1 MDKKWW
7 TLVAVCTG
15 TFMLLLDVTI
25 VTVAQPAIQG
35 GLHAS
40 FSDVQWV
47 LDAYALTLA
56 SLLLTSGVLADRYG
70 RKRLFQVGLVIFTLG
85 SLLCGL
91 ARDPLMLI
99 LSRSGQGVGGAIMFA
114 TSLALL
120 GHSFRGRDRGV
131 AFGVWGAITGVS
143 TALGPVLGGVITT
156 DWSWRGIFLVNVP
169 IGVLAVALTAWRVEE
184 SYSPHPAPPDWAGF
198 ALLTT
203 GLVSLIYGLIRAGE
217 NSWSDSGVIG
227 CLVIG
232 GVALA
237 GFIAAE
243 RRVAHP
249 MFDLSLLR
257 VPTFAGGSI
266 AAFAMNG
273 SLYAVLLFLVIYLQ
287 DILGYSAEQ
296 AGLRLAI
303 ISGAQ
308 FVTATVA
315 GRVSERVPARWLIG
329 PGLLLVGIGLIIM
342 AGLSG
347 GSSWTDLIPG
357 FIVSGLGAG
366 MVNPPLASTA
376 IGVVPPQKAGMASG
390 VNSTFRQ
397 VGIATGIAA
406 LGSIFAAALGAQ
418 PGARAGR
425 ALAPS
430 QHSVRAARRRH
441 GPAGPGR
448 AAAGQPA
455 RGHPRAG
462 RGGAAVRLRGRAQ
475 RPAAG
480 DRGAGL
486 RRGAVRAAAHPQ
498 QGPLSQ
504 ASRACAEPS
513 VQAGPHRAAGRHR
526 RSRGSRRGQL
536 QPGPFGLRLSGGF
549 AGAQAACAVARSAW
563 ARRACTARAGSSEP

>member
-25 VTVAQPAIQG
+25 VIVAQPAIQG

-70 RKRLFQVGLVIFTLG
+70 RKRLFQVGLIIFTLG

-120 GHSFRGRDRGV
+120 GNSFRGRDRGV

-156 DWSWRGIFLVNVP
+156 NWSWRGIFLVNVP

-184 SYSPHPAPPDWAGF
+184 SSSPHPAPPDWAGF

-203 GLVSLIYGLIRAGE
+203 GLVSLIYGLIRAGQ
-217 NSWSDSGVIG
+217 NSWSDSGVIA

-257 VPTFAGGSI
+257 VPTFAGSSI

-347 GSSWTDLIPG
+347 ASSWTDLIPG

-376 IGVVPPQKAGMASG
+376 IGVVPPHQAGMASG

-406 LGSIFAAALGAQ
+406 LGSIFAAALARNLAQ
-418 PGARAGR
+418 ALAVPPLRAGTAQASAVSAPR
-425 ALAPS
+425 VATMVRQGQVGQLLASLPTATRGQVAAALRSAFAAGLNDLLLVTGALAFAGALCALLLIRSRAALPDQQSVRS
-430 QHSVRAARRRH
+430 QHSGQADRTEPQGAWPAARET
-441 GPAGPGR
+441 
-448 AAAGQPA
+448 
-455 RGHPRAG
+455 
-462 RGGAAVRLRGRAQ
+462 GADSCS
-475 RPAAG
+475 P
-480 DRGAGL
+480 
-486 RRGAVRAAAHPQ
+486 
-498 QGPLSQ
+498 
-504 ASRACAEPS
+504 
-513 VQAGPHRAAGRHR
+513 
-526 RSRGSRRGQL
+526 
-536 QPGPFGLRLSGGF
+536 
-549 AGAQAACAVARSAW
+549 ARSA
-563 ARRACTARAGSSEP
+563 

>member
-1 MDKKWW
+1 M
-7 TLVAVCTG
+7 
-15 TFMLLLDVTI
+15 
-25 VTVAQPAIQG
+25 
-35 GLHAS
+35 
-40 FSDVQWV
+40 QWV

-56 SLLLTSGVLADRYG
+56 TLLLTSGVLADRYG
-70 RKRLFQVGLVIFTLG
+70 RKRLFQVGLVIFTVG

-91 ARDPLMLI
+91 ARNPLMLI

-120 GHSFRGRDRGV
+120 GNSFRGRDRGV

-169 IGVLAVALTAWRVEE
+169 IGMLAIALTGWRVEE
-184 SYSPHPAPPDWAGF
+184 SSSPHPAPPDWAGF

-217 NSWSDSGVIG
+217 TVWSDSGVIA
-227 CLVIG
+227 CLVLG

-237 GFIAAE
+237 GFVAAE

-257 VPTFAGGSI
+257 VPTFAGSSI

-287 DILGYSAEQ
+287 DILGYSAAQ

-308 FVTATVA
+308 FVTATAA
-315 GRVSERVPARWLIG
+315 GRLSERVPARWLIG
-329 PGLLLVGIGLIIM
+329 PGLLLVGIGLIFM

-347 GSSWTDLIPG
+347 GSSWTHLIPG

-376 IGVVPPQKAGMASG
+376 IGVVPPHKAGLASG

-406 LGSIFAAALGAQ
+406 LGSIFAAALARNLAHALAVPSLGASTARASTARASIASAPRVAAMVRQ
-418 PGARAGR
+418 GRIGQLLASLPAASRGQVAAALRSAFAAGLNDLLLVTGALAFAGALCALLLIRSRTLSPGQQSVRTEHGVLAGR
-425 ALAPS
+425 AEPKGVS
-430 QHSVRAARRRH
+430 
-441 GPAGPGR
+441 PAIG
-448 AAAGQPA
+448 
-455 RGHPRAG
+455 
-462 RGGAAVRLRGRAQ
+462 
-475 RPAAG
+475 
-480 DRGAGL
+480 
-486 RRGAVRAAAHPQ
+486 
-498 QGPLSQ
+498 
-504 ASRACAEPS
+504 E
-513 VQAGPHRAAGRHR
+513 
-526 RSRGSRRGQL
+526 
-536 QPGPFGLRLSGGF
+536 
-549 AGAQAACAVARSAW
+549 AGADSASPARSA
-563 ARRACTARAGSSEP
+563 